1 MSYIPLVVVA
11 ALALLVGAALFFMRR
26 AAPAEKASGRAS
38 SNESIV
44 ATPIIA
50 APAIAADDPIP
61 QLHSLALGL
70 PGPAGTPP
78 SDAERFIA
86 RVRERLGT
94 VVSQPKYMPRKP
106 MLLPEL
112 MRAINDD
119 DTSRSE
125 LTAIIA
131 RDPALA
137 GDLLKLANGAFYR
150 TTPNPVESL
159 ERAVALLGTNG
170 IRSLIAVAVLQPV
183 FRVPAGAFARF
194 PDVIWDHAS
203 RSAVS
208 AEIYASIIDSSD
220 PFAAQLLGLLMGL
233 GAIVVFRVAA
243 DVAEE
248 RSEPPSAATLAAL
261 LSTDTAPVAAAI
273 ARHWGLTDRFPDA
286 LLNQFD
292 AEAAKRDALARALR
306 FGQTLGA
313 LAVLAANHRLDTE
326 AAKSVMRVRGCPDH
340 HFDRIWQRLTA
351 H

>member
-1 MSYIPLVVVA
+1 MSYITLALVA
-11 ALALLVGAALFFMRR
+11 AVAFLVGAVAFFTRR
-26 AAPAEKASGRAS
+26 APPSPKS
-38 SNESIV
+38 
-44 ATPIIA
+44 A
-50 APAIAADDPIP
+50 APVPRENAAVVAPPVIAPPPLADDPTP

-78 SDAERFIA
+78 TDADKFIA
-86 RVRERLGT
+86 RVRERLTT

-119 DTSRSE
+119 ATSRSE
-125 LTAIIA
+125 LTGIIA

-137 GDLLKLANGAFYR
+137 GDLLKLANSGFYR
-150 TTPNPVESL
+150 TSPQPVESL

-170 IRSLIAVAVLQPV
+170 IRSLISVAILQPV

-233 GAIVVFRVAA
+233 GAIVVFRVAS
-243 DVAEE
+243 DVASD

-261 LSTDTAPVAAAI
+261 LATDTASVAASI
-273 ARHWGLTDRFPDA
+273 AHHWGLSDRFPQA
-286 LLNQFD
+286 LLHQLD
-292 AEAAKRDALARALR
+292 AEAAERDALARALR

-313 LAVLAANHRLDTE
+313 LAVLTAHHRIDTDS
-326 AAKSVMRVRGCPDH
+326 AKAVMRARGCSDH